1 LLKLGIEDS
10 RSKKKFSKE
19 YAMTEKNRLPVKTA
33 QTLDPDARYIN
44 AMLDDVSRMVSVGQ
58 ALKEI
63 IRQRFSDDLKGFRRW
78 VRMNVDKDEKSILRY
93 LSLAEHTD
101 FLAVRGTIRLSDA
114 YALLGLDCNVSVEKC
129 WKMPVEDLH

>member
-1 LLKLGIEDS
+1 MLKLGIEDS